1 MRIVAGKAV
10 FEQVR
15 PSLFPGGLSASGYG
29 TRSAPLPS
37 NAIRRGAGSIAP
49 FIYSPCTGRFGGQRP
64 GEGLASGPPGMGET
78 AERIWN
84 SRQRR
89 TRRNSGNSHTG
100 CTLNENGKLR
110 RARDCPPYPRLDVVA
125 HSGWTIRRKT
135 AGSSVLADFSIHGA
149 DGPSPPVGRIAR
161 AEKYPALAG
170 FVSGGRAASP
180 LPAIDSLYDSAKT
193 DSQTSEQFP
202 LRMRAVASSGQR
214 RIPYWE
220 G

>member
-110 RARDCPPYPRLDVVA
+110 RARDCPPYHPKKARARVTSWYCVLSSIGRRRNEA
-125 HSGWTIRRKT
+125 PCGMIREST
-135 AGSSVLADFSIHGA
+135 
-149 DGPSPPVGRIAR
+149 AR
-161 AEKYPALAG
+161 AE
-170 FVSGGRAASP
+170 P
-180 LPAIDSLYDSAKT
+180 LPPTKRKLAPEIPGICRVRFSAVGRVAPPTAVDFSGNADSAGIT
-193 DSQTSEQFP
+193 RS
-202 LRMRAVASSGQR
+202 RG
-214 RIPYWE
+214 
-220 G
+220 